1 MPKIFY
7 FPKKQ
12 IVEEQAETG
21 NPKLE
26 GTKKKKKILQIVY
39 GDLNVFVELIIRI
52 HFSRRKNWAVQGYAA
67 GILLQAT
74 SSVQI
79 EESSIFRCGDKII

>member
-1 MPKIFY
+1 LPKIFY

-26 GTKKKKKILQIVY
+26 GTKKKQILQIVY

-52 HFSRRKNWAVQGYAA
+52 HFSRRKNGAVPS